1 MAGTEEFVVKGSTD
15 LYPTCGEVM
24 KNSGIKKIGVIGWGS
39 QAPAQAQNLA
49 DTLKDTDV
57 KVTIGL
63 REGSKSFEDAR
74 RVGFSETDGTLGEMY
89 VMRIDSIICL
99 EGYCSILLSPY
110 SISSGALGRTD
121 LLSYS
126 MIALALHN
134 ALILIITTNQ

>member
-89 VMRIDSIICL
+89 D
-99 EGYCSILLSPY
+99 E
-110 SISSGALGRTD
+110 D
-121 LLSYS
+121 
-126 MIALALHN
+126 
-134 ALILIITTNQ
+134 